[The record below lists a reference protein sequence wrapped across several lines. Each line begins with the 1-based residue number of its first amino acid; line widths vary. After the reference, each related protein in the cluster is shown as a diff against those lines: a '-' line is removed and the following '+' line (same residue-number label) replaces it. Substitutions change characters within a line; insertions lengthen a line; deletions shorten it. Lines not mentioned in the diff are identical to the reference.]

1 MKKALAA
8 TFLLLLCLGLGGCGL
23 TQQPEHQ
30 AYVITLGIDRAQNG
44 QVEVWVQVPSIGGGG
59 SSEDSGSGGSKYEM
73 FSAQGADLSDAL
85 DLLAATLPSRLQL
98 TLTKSVVVAEAVARS
113 QDFKHIL
120 DDLVLSYHIYDSA
133 AVIVT
138 RGTARDFLA
147 AQKPSIGIRLSTSV
161 MAALEQFRQ
170 SGYIPY
176 NTLYDLFSANHSI
189 YSDPVL
195 ILADTGPE
203 DTQGQDGQGQ
213 APASAGEPP
222 SLDGQTA
229 RNGGGT
235 GEDGPVST
243 AQDAYPGTLPRTGPN
258 LNQYMGCALMRDGQM
273 VGTLD
278 GVSSRWLCVLRGE
291 VDSVSYLAQCQAL
304 ELRAQGAPQAHL
316 ELGEQSLEIQIEL
329 ALRAYPPRRNI
340 DLEQVRRRVTQD
352 ITRLF
357 AQCQQAGVEPLN
369 LAQRAA
375 LGFPTVDSFTAYAFR
390 EKFCQAAVDVSVTVE
405 LGQE

>member
-44 QVEVWVQVPSIGGGG
+44 QVEVWVQVPSIGGG
-59 SSEDSGSGGSKYEM
+59 SSEEGESGGSKYEM

-291 VDSVSYLAQCQAL
+291 VDSVSYLAQGQAL

>member
-229 RNGGGT
+229 RNGGET

-243 AQDAYPGTLPRTGPN
+243 AQDAYPGTLPRIGPN

-291 VDSVSYLAQCQAL
+291 VDSVSYLAQGQAL

>member
-1 MKKALAA
+1 MKRALAA
-8 TFLLLLCLGLGGCGL
+8 VLTPLFCLGLVGCGL

-30 AYVITLGIDRAQNG
+30 AYVITLGIDRAENG
-44 QVEVWVQVPSIGGGG
+44 LIEVWVQVPSIGGSQ
-59 SSEDSGSGGSKYEM
+59 SSGEGGSGGSKYEM
-73 FSAQGADLSDAL
+73 FSAQGGDLPGAL

-98 TLTKSVVVAEAVARS
+98 TLTKSVVVSEVLARS
-113 QDFKHIL
+113 QDFGHIL

-147 AQKPSIGIRLSTSV
+147 AQKPSIGIRLSSSV
-161 MAALEQFRQ
+161 MAGLEQFQ
-170 SGYIPY
+170 QNGYIPY

-203 DTQGQDGQGQ
+203 DPLEQEGQAFASSPSGLLTDQDG
-213 APASAGEPP
+213 
-222 SLDGQTA
+222 
-229 RNGGGT
+229 
-235 GEDGPVST
+235 GPVSP

-258 LNQYMGCALMRDGQM
+258 LNQYMGCALMRDGRM
-273 VGTLD
+273 VGVLD
-278 GVSSRWLCVLRGE
+278 GISTRWLCVLRGE
-291 VDSVSYLAQCQAL
+291 ANSVSYLAQGQAL
-304 ELRAQGAPQAHL
+304 ELRTHGAPRLALDLDGQAVRVDVD
-316 ELGEQSLEIQIEL
+316 L

-340 DLEQVRRRVTQD
+340 DLERVRARVVQD
-352 ITRLF
+352 ISRLF

-375 LGFPTVDSFTAYAFR
+375 LRFPTVDSFTRYGFR
-390 EKFCQAAVDVSVTVE
+390 EKFCRAQVNVSVQVE
-405 LGQE
+405 LSQE

>member
-8 TFLLLLCLGLGGCGL
+8 TLLLLLCLGLGGCGL

-243 AQDAYPGTLPRTGPN
+243 AEDAYPGTLPRTGPN

-291 VDSVSYLAQCQAL
+291 VDSVSYLAQGQAL

>member
-243 AQDAYPGTLPRTGPN
+243 AQDAYPGTLPRIGPN

-291 VDSVSYLAQCQAL
+291 VDSVSYLAQGQAL

-316 ELGEQSLEIQIEL
+316 ELGKQSLEIQIEL

-375 LGFPTVDSFTAYAFR
+375 LRFPTVDSFTAYAFR